1 MESWE
6 IGRGTSPARS
16 HRKMSLNPVETWAPP
31 AAHKNPLAFEIPE
44 LRRIRECVQRLVKQ
58 KDMVL
63 IRWGFPVQVAVAVL
77 YCLLAAG
84 VVFGYAAL
92 KPVLVREGVYRDLC
106 TDEDW
111 SGRREGEVRTCY
123 EQELR

>member
-6 IGRGTSPARS
+6 HGRGLSPAPS
-16 HRKMSLNPVETWAPP
+16 HRKMSFNPVGSWAPAVAEERP
-31 AAHKNPLAFEIPE
+31 VRGSEVSKVKRICAIPSPPLDRV
-44 LRRIRECVQRLVKQ
+44 LMREGAV
-58 KDMVL
+58 
-63 IRWGFPVQVAVAVL
+63 VQVTVAVT

-92 KPVLVREGVYRDLC
+92 KPVLVKEGVYRDRC
-106 TDEDW
+106 TDEDVGW
-111 SGRREGEVRTCY
+111 DKDEGDLRTCY